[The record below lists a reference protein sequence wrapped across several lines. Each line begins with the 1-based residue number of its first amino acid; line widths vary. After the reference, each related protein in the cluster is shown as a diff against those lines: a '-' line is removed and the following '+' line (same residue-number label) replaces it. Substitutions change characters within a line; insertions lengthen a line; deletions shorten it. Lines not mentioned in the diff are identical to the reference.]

1 MDNTYDEENF
11 DTKYDEIAAAD
22 EAEKVDY
29 DDRFILKKLLS
40 GKTREQ
46 IALELHHKS
55 YRTIDMYMRRR
66 GYIWDTNKQIYIIK
80 SKNDSKL
87 NIEDEMPTTKIQR
100 IINLFNEGLD
110 PINVAKKVGMK
121 DHRTMAMYMKSK
133 GYIWS
138 SEKNNYIL
146 EKGLVTQEEN
156 KPEGLNNLPEKI
168 EASNENSNNVDA
180 VSQFQR
186 FSKLIPMLEMIEKN
200 SDKIAD
206 FLSINPQKTIPRYII
221 GGITITKSLCM
232 SYPLSELVKEFS
244 IEKNISQKEIF
255 EVAIIEFLKKYGF
268 ENEVNSL
275 FEKANK

>member
-1 MDNTYDEENF
+1 MDNTYDEENLES
-11 DTKYDEIAAAD
+11 KYAEIAAAD
-22 EAEKVDY
+22 EAEKCDY

-55 YRTIDMYMRRR
+55 YRTIDMYMRRH
-66 GYIWDTNKQIYIIK
+66 GYIWDSNKQIYLIK
-80 SKNDSKL
+80 SKNKI
-87 NIEDEMPTTKIQR
+87 NVEDKMPTTKIQR

-110 PINVAKKVGMK
+110 PINVAKKVGIK
-121 DHRTMAMYMKSK
+121 DHRAMAMYMKSK

-146 EKGLVTQEEN
+146 EKGMITEEEDEPEERNLQEDNEA
-156 KPEGLNNLPEKI
+156 NNSDP
-168 EASNENSNNVDA
+168 NSTDLIN
-180 VSQFQR
+180 QFQR
-186 FSKLIPMLEMIEKN
+186 FSKLIPMLELIEKN

-206 FLSINPQKTIPRYII
+206 VLSINTQKTIPRYII

-275 FEKANK
+275 FCKANK

>member
-1 MDNTYDEENF
+1 VDNTYDEENLESR
-11 DTKYDEIAAAD
+11 YDEIAAAD
-22 EAEKVDY
+22 EAEKCDY

-55 YRTIDMYMRRR
+55 YRTIDMYMRRH
-66 GYIWDTNKQIYIIK
+66 GYIWDGNKQIYIIK
-80 SKNDSKL
+80 SKNKIDV
-87 NIEDEMPTTKIQR
+87 EDKMPTTKIQR

-110 PINVAKKVGMK
+110 PINVAKKVGIK
-121 DHRTMAMYMKSK
+121 DHRAMAMYMKSK

-146 EKGLVTQEEN
+146 EKGMITGEEN
-156 KPEGLNNLPEKI
+156 KPEESDLQE
-168 EASNENSNNVDA
+168 ENEVNNSNPNSTDLIN
-180 VSQFQR
+180 QFQR
-186 FSKLIPMLEMIEKN
+186 FSKLLPMLELIEKN

-206 FLSINPQKTIPRYII
+206 VLSINTQKTIPRYII

-275 FEKANK
+275 FDKANK

>member
-1 MDNTYDEENF
+1 
-11 DTKYDEIAAAD
+11 
-22 EAEKVDY
+22 
-29 DDRFILKKLLS
+29 LLS

-55 YRTIDMYMRRR
+55 YRTIDMYMRRH
-66 GYIWDTNKQIYIIK
+66 GYIWDGNKQIYIIK
-80 SKNDSKL
+80 SKNKI
-87 NIEDEMPTTKIQR
+87 NVEDKMPTTKIQR

-110 PINVAKKVGMK
+110 PINVAKKVGIK
-121 DHRTMAMYMKSK
+121 DHRAMAMYMKSK

-146 EKGLVTQEEN
+146 EKGMITGEEN
-156 KPEGLNNLPEKI
+156 KPEESDLQE
-168 EASNENSNNVDA
+168 ENEVNNSNPNSTDLIN
-180 VSQFQR
+180 QFQR
-186 FSKLIPMLEMIEKN
+186 FSKLLPMLELIEKN

-206 FLSINPQKTIPRYII
+206 VLSINTQKTIPRYII

-275 FEKANK
+275 FGKANK